1 MLVLSRKCGQRV
13 RIGQNIEVTV
23 LESRNGRVKLGFT
36 GPPEV
41 PIHREEVCQRV
52 AEVAGRQFQRASA

>member
-13 RIGQNIEVTV
+13 RIGQTIEVTV

-36 GPPEV
+36 GPPEI
-41 PIHREEVCQRV
+41 PIHREEVCRRL
-52 AEVAGRQFQRASA
+52 AGVAGQKLPRAIA